1 MTDANVMELG
11 LRAMTVA
18 MTIAAPVLGVAASAG
33 VVMGLFQ
40 AVTQI
45 QEISLAFIPK
55 VVAVAVALALAGPW
69 MLRTLV
75 EFTTSL
81 LSSLPGAVS

>member
-75 EFTTSL
+75 AFPTSL